1 MRLADVSIVAYCRSY
16 IFILIL
22 HPIILSN
29 LSGRLIQL
37 RNSSCEDLLYASRF
51 MGCVGIERI
60 LSWDHPVMQD
70 YQKLSWSRT
79 YNRPLK
85 YQIVFPK
92 KSNLRVI
99 NMIKVIKSIE

>member
-1 MRLADVSIVAYCRSY
+1 
-16 IFILIL
+16 
-22 HPIILSN
+22 
-29 LSGRLIQL
+29 
-37 RNSSCEDLLYASRF
+37 